1 MPIVTISRESYT
13 QAEEV
18 AEKAA
23 HKLGFRC
30 ISREVLIEASEE
42 FDVPEIKLLR
52 ALRDAPLALDR
63 FTFGKERYTAFI
75 RVALLQQFQ
84 GDNVVYHGL
93 AGHHLVEKI
102 PHVLKVRIIGDREE
116 RVKTVMRRPEVF
128 DQATAAMKG
137 MSVPGLKRPG
147 TPRPISKDKALR
159 ILEEID
165 EARRKWGLHLYGVD
179 TQDPSLYD
187 LVIRI
192 GKLSVDDAADLISR
206 AAGMDRFQATLE
218 SQGAMDDLLLAA
230 RVKGNLVDRHP
241 RVVVTANKG
250 DVYVALESGSSSE
263 ETAIRDSVSQIPG
276 VEKVDVNMYPLVTPD

>member
-1 MPIVTISRESYT
+1 MPIVTISSESYT
-13 QAEEV
+13 QAKEV

-42 FDVPEIKLLR
+42 FNVPEIKLLQ
-52 ALRDAPLALDR
+52 AIRDAPLALDR
-63 FTFGKERYTAFI
+63 FTFGKERYTAYI
-75 RVALLQQFQ
+75 RVALLQHFQ

-93 AGHHLVEKI
+93 AGHHLVEEI
-102 PHVLKVRIIGDREE
+102 PHVLKVRIIGNRED
-116 RVKTVMRRPEVF
+116 RVKIVMRRAEVF
-128 DQATAAMKG
+128 DQAASAMKG

-147 TPRPISKDKALR
+147 TPRPISKEKALR

-165 EARRKWGLHLYGVD
+165 EARRRWGLHLYGVD

-187 LVIRI
+187 LVIHI
-192 GKLSVDDAADLISR
+192 GRLSVDDAADLICR
-206 AAGMDRFQATLE
+206 ATGMDRFQATTE

-241 RVVVTANKG
+241 RIIVTANERA
-250 DVYVALESGSSSE
+250 VYVALESGSSSE
-263 ETAIRDSVSQIPG
+263 AEAIRDTVSQIPG
-276 VEKVDVNMYPLVTPD
+276 VEKVDVNVYPLVTPD

>member
-23 HKLGFRC
+23 YKLGFRC

-42 FDVPEIKLLR
+42 FNVPEIKLLR
-52 ALRDAPLALDR
+52 AIRDAPLALDR
-63 FTFGKERYTAFI
+63 FTFGKERYTAYI

-84 GDNVVYHGL
+84 SDNVVYHGL

-102 PHVLKVRIIGDREE
+102 PHVLKVRIIGDREG
-116 RVKTVMRRPEVF
+116 RVEVVMRRPEVF
-128 DQATAAMKG
+128 DQASLAMRG

-165 EARRKWGLHLYGVD
+165 ESRRRWGLHLYGVD

-187 LVIRI
+187 LVFRI
-192 GKLSVDDAADLISR
+192 GKLSVDGAADLICR
-206 AAGMDRFQATLE
+206 AAGMDEFQATTE
-218 SQGAMDDLLLAA
+218 SQGAIDDLLLAA

-241 RVVVTANKG
+241 RIVVTANKG
-250 DVYVALESGSSSE
+250 AVYVALESGSSSE
-263 ETAIRDSVSQIPG
+263 AAAIRETVAQIPG
-276 VEKVDVNMYPLVTPD
+276 IEKVDVNVYPLVTPD